1 MIHNI
6 RQAFNDLLV
15 ENEWMDMETRAV
27 AREKANAI
35 KERIGYPDYI
45 IVPELL
51 DRKLETVSIY
61 KYVVLKGT
69 ATLKA
74 IEFEMQAL
82 IKSYNLQLNLI
93 KIEWKIR
100 KL

>member
-1 MIHNI
+1 MRELEHLQFLQALEMIHNI

-61 KYVVLKGT
+61 VCLK
-69 ATLKA
+69 
-74 IEFEMQAL
+74 
-82 IKSYNLQLNLI
+82 
-93 KIEWKIR
+93 
-100 KL
+100 

>member
-6 RQAFNDLLV
+6 RQAFNDLLA
-15 ENEWMDMETRAV
+15 ENEWMDDQTRAV
-27 AREKANAI
+27 AKEKANAI

-51 DRKLETVSIY
+51 DKKIENVSTVSTQNIW
-61 KYVVLKGT
+61 
-69 ATLKA
+69 AA
-74 IEFEMQAL
+74 NQ
-82 IKSYNLQLNLI
+82 S
-93 KIEWKIR
+93 

>member
-51 DRKLETVSIY
+51 DRKLETVSRN
-61 KYVVLKGT
+61 LK
-69 ATLKA
+69 
-74 IEFEMQAL
+74 
-82 IKSYNLQLNLI
+82 
-93 KIEWKIR
+93 
-100 KL
+100 